1 MPRGVRV
8 RADAGRVVAVRDQVL
23 LAHRT
28 GERRDCEVVMTCRL
42 VDGRGSYDKWWCS
55 HGRGRLDSL
64 ELEQKH
70 LN

>member
-28 GERRDCEVVMTCRL
+28 SERRDCEVVMTCRL
-42 VDGRGSYDKWWCS
+42 SDRGSYDKWWCS
-55 HGRGRLDSL
+55 HGRGWLDSL